1 MTAPSGGRDVSASGL
16 PEVTP
21 DVLDSSQAGGI
32 MLRGSAIRSLG
43 YVAGV
48 LLALISAPLLV
59 RHLGVVDFGRWVT
72 ITSLVFI
79 VSGLTELG
87 MTAVGLREY
96 SVRDSERRAEL
107 IRDLVSVR
115 SVTAFAGAIV
125 AIGFAAFAGYGETL
139 VLGTAVASIS
149 VLANALQS
157 TYATP
162 LNASLRL
169 TSVAALDLVRQI
181 VMVVVIVAL
190 VLLGADLLPFFAVP
204 TISALVAL
212 ALTIVLVRDE
222 IPLLPTA
229 RLGPAW
235 HLVRQTLPFAAA
247 TAIGVIYFR
256 VEIILI
262 SLISTAQETGIFG
275 VAFRLV
281 EIAAGIPWL
290 LATSAFPIVARA
302 ARDDQSRLR
311 HALGRLFEGSVI
323 AGVTMALG
331 LAFGASFAVRVL
343 GGEDESVQVLQVLS
357 GALIGTFLVATWA
370 FALLSLRRYR
380 ALLVANLAAL
390 GIGIGLTFLLVPSH
404 GALGGAI
411 AVTATEGALAL
422 MYGIDLVRVRPDLR
436 PPLSILGPVAL
447 GVVAAVAPLVA
458 LNLPSALE
466 AILAPIIFLA
476 VLAALR
482 ALPTELIE
490 LARRR

>member
-1 MTAPSGGRDVSASGL
+1 MTAPRGGRDVSASGL
-16 PEVTP
+16 PEFTP

-32 MLRGSAIRSLG
+32 MLRGGAIRSIG
-43 YVAGV
+43 YVVGV
-48 LLALISAPLLV
+48 LLALLSAPLLV
-59 RHLGVVDFGRWVT
+59 RYLGVVDFGRWVT

-96 SVRDSERRAEL
+96 SVRDRESRAEL
-107 IRDLVSVR
+107 IRDIVSVR
-115 SVTAFAGAIV
+115 SLAALAGAV
-125 AIGFAAFAGYGETL
+125 LAVGFAAVAGYGETL
-139 VLGTAVASIS
+139 VLGTAVASLS
-149 VLANALQS
+149 VLVNALQS

-162 LNASLRL
+162 LNAGLRL
-169 TSVAALDLVRQI
+169 ASVAALDLVRQI

-190 VLLGADLLPFFAVP
+190 VLLGADLLPFFAAP
-204 TISALVAL
+204 TIGAFAAL

-235 HLVRQTLPFAAA
+235 RLVRLTLPFAAA

-256 VEIILI
+256 IEIILM
-262 SLISTAQETGIFG
+262 SLISTEQETGIFG

-290 LATSAFPIVARA
+290 LAISAFPILARA
-302 ARDDQSRLR
+302 ARDDQTRLR
-311 HALGRLFEGSVI
+311 YALGRLFEGSVI

-331 LAFGASFAVRVL
+331 LGFGAAFAVKVL
-343 GGEDESVQVLQVLS
+343 GGEDPSVQALQVLS
-357 GALIGTFLVATWA
+357 GALIGNFLVATWA
-370 FALLSLRRYR
+370 FALLSLGRYR
-380 ALLVANLAAL
+380 ALLVTNLVAL

-411 AVTATEGALAL
+411 AVTATEGALAF
-422 MYGIDLVRVRPDLR
+422 MYGIDLVTVRRDLR
-436 PPLSILGPVAL
+436 PPLAILGPVTL
-447 GVVAAVAPLVA
+447 GVAAAVAPLVA
-458 LNLPSALE
+458 LNLPSAVE
-466 AILAPIIFLA
+466 AILAPIVFLA

-490 LARRR
+490 LARGR